1 LFGQNVGEGHVEI
14 SEEAQRF
21 GFERFQPFE
30 EIIIDHLRK
39 NAAECTRLRQEFR
52 TSAHKSFFGEMAEW
66 RVGLAQHEKTQD
78 K

>member
-39 NAAECTRLRQEFR
+39 NAAETQEFR
-52 TSAHKSFFGEMAEW
+52 TSAHKSFFSEMAERW
-66 RVGLAQHEKTQD
+66 VGLAQHEKTQD

>member
-1 LFGQNVGEGHVEI
+1 MLVKGTSKSVRKRSV
-14 SEEAQRF
+14 
-21 GFERFQPFE
+21 RFQPFE

-39 NAAECTRLRQEFR
+39 NAAECTRLTQEFR
-52 TSAHKSFFGEMAEW
+52 TSAHKSFFSEMAEW